1 MLNLWYCDY
10 VSVQRGDFNPCKHTS
25 SKWASPPTTSC
36 CGWCCASINAGWL
49 TSGPE
54 QGRGSREWEKH
65 ENDSMKSTD
74 SLCSGH
80 LVVFNTWFHFRSL
93 YINFTLLC
101 RSVHR
106 CDQMCHIFVTP
117 PPSGYRCSLQV
128 DGLTASG
135 PPLMNRFP
143 FTYSPEFLAFFV
155 SAVSFTHFSN
165 YLTPPLLLLLLFIPF
180 PPPLST
186 SLRVSLLS
194 SPFLS
199 SSISFITSFSLLV
212 SFGSPRHSCSGL
224 EVNMNNV

>member
-1 MLNLWYCDY
+1 MLNDWPVVQNREGVRGNVRSMKTTAWKAQT
-10 VSVQRGDFNPCKHTS
+10 VSAADTS
-25 SKWASPPTTSC
+25 LFLILGFTSALC
-36 CGWCCASINAGWL
+36 IL
-49 TSGPE
+49 TS
-54 QGRGSREWEKH
+54 
-65 ENDSMKSTD
+65 
-74 SLCSGH
+74 
-80 LVVFNTWFHFRSL
+80 HF
-93 YINFTLLC
+93 
-101 RSVHR
+101 SVHR

-180 PPPLST
+180 PPPPLST

-224 EVNMNNV
+224 

>member
-1 MLNLWYCDY
+1 MLNDWPVVQNREGVRGNGRSMKTTAWKAQT
-10 VSVQRGDFNPCKHTS
+10 VSAADTS
-25 SKWASPPTTSC
+25 LFLILGFTSALC
-36 CGWCCASINAGWL
+36 IL
-49 TSGPE
+49 TS
-54 QGRGSREWEKH
+54 
-65 ENDSMKSTD
+65 
-74 SLCSGH
+74 
-80 LVVFNTWFHFRSL
+80 HF
-93 YINFTLLC
+93 
-101 RSVHR
+101 SVHR

-180 PPPLST
+180 PPPPLST

-212 SFGSPRHSCSGL
+212 SFGSPICTLAVDSKSIWIMCRGGQQS
-224 EVNMNNV
+224 VNQIPLYGKVAVLKAAWPNIVNLS

>member
-1 MLNLWYCDY
+1 MSLYREGILTHANTLLLSEPVLQLHLAVDDAVRPSMLDDWP
-10 VSVQRGDFNPCKHTS
+10 VVQNREGVRGN
-25 SKWASPPTTSC
+25 
-36 CGWCCASINAGWL
+36 
-49 TSGPE
+49 
-54 QGRGSREWEKH
+54 GR
-65 ENDSMKSTD
+65 SMKTTAWKAH

-155 SAVSFTHFSN
+155 SAVSFTRFSN